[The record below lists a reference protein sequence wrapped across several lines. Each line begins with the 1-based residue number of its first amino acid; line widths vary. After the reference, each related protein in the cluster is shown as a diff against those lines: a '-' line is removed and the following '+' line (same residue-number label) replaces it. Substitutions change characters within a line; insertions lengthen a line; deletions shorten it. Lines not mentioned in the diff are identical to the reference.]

1 MFFPMMRVRVVTAAY
16 HELILTVAFTAY
28 TRMNF
33 LDIKDVNVKGETQ
46 KVVEE
51 IIKELK
57 TLE

>member
-1 MFFPMMRVRVVTAAY
+1 MMRVRVVTAAY